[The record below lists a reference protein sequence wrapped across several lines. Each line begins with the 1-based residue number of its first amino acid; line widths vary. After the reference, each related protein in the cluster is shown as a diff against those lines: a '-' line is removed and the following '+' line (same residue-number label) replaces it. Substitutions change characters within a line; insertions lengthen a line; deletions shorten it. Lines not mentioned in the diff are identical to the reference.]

1 MSISAVGSLKETIH
15 PRDLVIPDQLIDRT
29 KGRLNTFFGDGIVAH
44 VSFSDPYCEG
54 LRKFISNTC
63 DHLQTPFHYG
73 GTYVAMEG
81 PQFSTRAESNLYR
94 TWGADLIGM
103 TALPEAK
110 LAREAE
116 MCYATVALVT
126 DFDCWKMDEGPVN
139 ADMIVKNLLSN
150 VETSKNLVRELAAC
164 EDMNYSCLC
173 HNALSNAII
182 TDLSGVDS
190 ERMENIKLLI
200 GKYI

>member
-1 MSISAVGSLKETIH
+1 
-15 PRDLVIPDQLIDRT
+15 
-29 KGRLNTFFGDGIVAH
+29 
-44 VSFSDPYCEG
+44 
-54 LRKFISNTC
+54 
-63 DHLQTPFHYG
+63 
-73 GTYVAMEG
+73 MEG

-126 DFDCWKMDEGPVN
+126 DFDCWKEDEGPVN

-150 VETSKNLVRELAAC
+150 VETSKNIVRELSVC
-164 EDMNYSCLC
+164 DDINYSCLC

-190 ERMENIKLLI
+190 ERVENIKLLI